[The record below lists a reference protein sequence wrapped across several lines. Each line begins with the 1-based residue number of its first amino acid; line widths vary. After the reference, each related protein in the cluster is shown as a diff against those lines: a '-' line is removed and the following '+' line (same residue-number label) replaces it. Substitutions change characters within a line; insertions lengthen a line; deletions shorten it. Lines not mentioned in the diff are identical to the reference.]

1 MADDLGGLPHVELD
15 DRIGE
20 AELEADDGLEER
32 GTKSRQR
39 LEAGPDVAGAEEPR
53 IPVDR
58 AFAEEERRPA
68 QRVGAAGEDEVGAAL
83 ADILIR
89 GVDRLHAGA
98 AIDLHRERG
107 HRLAHAETKRG
118 DARGIHLVGD
128 DVDAAEDDLVEGVG
142 GKRLAQQQR
151 PPAGDGEIDR
161 RERARPPARADERRA
176 AAVDD
181 VNRAPCYAAAVGGG
195 DVGDETSPVA
205 DSVFD
210 ADLLPHARCVPSP
223 ACGGGIGRG
232 HATRSRGHAKRFI
245 CTRSPPPHPS
255 PASGGGSRPSSPLA
269 LVQLR
274 TNAASPDTWHHL
286 HLHHRPPQRSRTA
299 AEAAGR
305 ALRLNGFHFSGT
317 GSADWRGESASGAKS
332 STATAAAT
340 AAAAARSSFASASVI
355 NPCCRAASASRMCAV
370 CRRSRSG
377 CAATVSAKARSRRAR
392 PSSPMPWKMSTVSRS
407 RVADG
412 LSRISALARVS
423 RSEGPRRRKPNGST
437 RKRRHHATG
446 RLGKLAKIESKRASM
461 VAKPSSMHHATSGR
475 SARWR
480 PSSSQRLSTAERR

>member
-15 DRIGE
+15 HRIGE

-32 GTKSRQR
+32 GTKFRQR
-39 LEAGPDVAGAEEPR
+39 FEAMPDITRAEELRVP
-53 IPVDR
+53 IDR
-58 AFAEEERRPA
+58 ALAEDERRPA
-68 QRVGAAGEDEVGAAL
+68 QRIGAAGKNEVGATL

-107 HRLAHAETKRG
+107 HRLAHAEAQRG

-161 RERARPPARADERRA
+161 RERPRPPARADERRA

-181 VNRAPCYAAAVGGG
+181 VNRARCYAAAVGGG
-195 DVGDETSPVA
+195 DVGDDISPTAAYPRATLARMRPLPSRERAAPCSNAHDRVRG
-205 DSVFD
+205 
-210 ADLLPHARCVPSP
+210 LLRKESSEAAPSP
-223 ACGGGIGRG
+223 L
-232 HATRSRGHAKRFI
+232 H
-245 CTRSPPPHPS
+245 
-255 PASGGGSRPSSPLA
+255 
-269 LVQLR
+269 LR
-274 TNAASPDTWHHL
+274 
-286 HLHHRPPQRSRTA
+286 LHHRLPA
-299 AEAAGR
+299 AVAAAR
-305 ALRLNGFHFSGT
+305 ALRLNGFHFNGT
-317 GSADWRGESASGAKS
+317 GSAAARRGAIASGAKS

-340 AAAAARSSFASASVI
+340 ASAAARSSPASASVI
-355 NPCCRAASASRMCAV
+355 NPSCRALSTSRACAL
-370 CRRSRSG
+370 CIRSRSG

-392 PSSPMPWKMSTVSRS
+392 PSSPRPWKMSTVSRS
-407 RVADG
+407 RVAEG
-412 LSRISALARVS
+412 LSRISAQARVS
-423 RSEGPRRRKPNGST
+423 RSDGPRWLSPSGST
-437 RKRRHHATG
+437 RKRRSHATG